1 MTLSVLITIDTES
14 YAQGHPDEHIWGR
27 TAGGDQTGIR
37 RIMSLLERFGARG
50 TFYVNVYEAARHGD
64 EALREVV
71 LAIHERG
78 HEVALHSHP
87 RDGFGVHK
95 LTRAD
100 EPRQREILAWGQ
112 SFIEQTTG
120 QRLLAHRAGAFAA
133 NLNTLQALRELGIR
147 VDSSL
152 SPAWFESHL
161 AREVES
167 NNQPLLLNGV
177 LELPI
182 TYYVQARL
190 GSRRFLRMVDIEAC
204 SLRELKRIVDQAVS
218 QQVTAINL
226 LMHSHSFALSGPGEP
241 ALVRR
246 LEGFL
251 QLLAETPQARAMT
264 TRQFHGRWQAEGLSA
279 RPAPLFLPTTGWWLT
294 YLRAC
299 ESAGKDRINTLVAV
313 APPALV
319 AAAAAALTWI
329 L

>member
-27 TAGGDQTGIR
+27 TAGGEETGIR
-37 RIMSLLERFGARG
+37 RIMGLLEKYGARG
-50 TFYVNVYEAARHGD
+50 TFYVNVYEAGRHGD
-64 EALREVV
+64 EAMREVIR
-71 LAIHERG
+71 AIHGRG

-87 RDGFGVHK
+87 RDRYGVHK

-100 EPRQREILAWGQ
+100 EPRQREILAWGK
-112 SFIEQTTG
+112 SFIEQATG
-120 QRLLAHRAGAFAA
+120 QPVLAHRAGAFAA
-133 NLNTLQALRELGIR
+133 NLNTLQALGALGIA

-161 AREVES
+161 AHEVES
-167 NNQPLLLNGV
+167 NNQPLMLSGV

-182 TYYVQARL
+182 TYYVQARI
-190 GSRRFLRMVDIEAC
+190 GRRRFLRMVDIEAC
-204 SLRELKRIVDQAVS
+204 SLRELRRIVTQAVS

-226 LMHSHSFALSGPGEP
+226 LMHSHSFALSGPGDS

-251 QLLAETPQARAMT
+251 QFLAETPQARAST
-264 TRQFHGRWQAEGLSA
+264 TREFYDRWQAEGLAA
-279 RPAPLFLPTTGWWLT
+279 RPTPPFLPATGWWLA
-294 YLRAC
+294 YLRAW
-299 ESAGKDRINTLVAV
+299 ESVGEDRVNTLVAT

-319 AAAAAALTWI
+319 AAAVVALTWI